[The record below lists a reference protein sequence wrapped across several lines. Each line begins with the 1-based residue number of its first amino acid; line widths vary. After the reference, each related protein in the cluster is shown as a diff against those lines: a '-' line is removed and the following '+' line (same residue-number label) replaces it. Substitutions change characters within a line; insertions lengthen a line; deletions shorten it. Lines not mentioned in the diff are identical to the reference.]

1 MKRAILTSII
11 ATMAFPLFAQ
21 QYSGPGFYRLKNRGE
36 AGRYISI
43 ENDKVSEES
52 KKVSF
57 SGGKSVFAAMESLKT
72 VKNKDY
78 VPGTIMFVT
87 GQASDLTLEAQG
99 ENTADLLDKL
109 DKSGYKLKA
118 NSQGELN
125 TTYQGFQIDMIDFGY
140 DYPVKK
146 DGFCAVATLNFI
158 RTNDI
163 KTYALWDFIK
173 IDNEN
178 EYFGIYP
185 NENIKVGDKYYTTI
199 FTTFAFKLREGM
211 KAYYIDQHIY
221 DTNHVHEPIAELKE
235 ISDGIIPA
243 ATPVIIECSSSFV
256 SDNKVTLLIED
267 YSPITG
273 NELKGRVF
281 CFVPEPTWEQDLKN
295 ALAFNEKTMR
305 VLGVKDGKLAMVAD
319 NNNAL
324 KIITNSNGVKE
335 KYMPANKAYLP
346 ISSSDAAATANGI
359 KLLLPDEYAVATSIS
374 KVVSEEMSAKEG
386 VYTLT
391 GVKVKDGNN
400 TKGLPTGIYIVNG
413 KKLIIR

>member
-1 MKRAILTSII
+1 
-11 ATMAFPLFAQ
+11 MAFPLFAQ
-21 QYSGPGFYRLKNRGE
+21 QYSGPGYYRLKNRGE
-36 AGRYISI
+36 KGRYISI

-57 SGGKSVFAAMESLKT
+57 SGGKSVYAAMESLKT

-99 ENTADLLDKL
+99 ENTADLLDKFGY
-109 DKSGYKLKA
+109 SGYKLKA

-125 TTYQGFQIDMIDFGY
+125 TTYSGYQIDMIDFGF
-140 DYPVKK
+140 DYPVSR
-146 DGFCAVATLNFI
+146 DGFCAVATLNYI

-163 KTYALWDFIK
+163 KYYALWDFIK

-211 KAYYIDQHIY
+211 KAYYIDQHNYSGQIQ
-221 DTNHVHEPIAELKE
+221 EPIAELKE
-235 ISDGIIPA
+235 ITDGIIPA
-243 ATPVIIECSSSFV
+243 ATPVIIECSSNFV
-256 SDNKVTLLIED
+256 SDNKVTLLMED
-267 YSPITG
+267 QSPITG

-281 CFVPEPTWEQDLKN
+281 CFVPSEKEDQNMKN
-295 ALAFNEKTMR
+295 ALAFNENTMR

-319 NNNAL
+319 NNSAL
-324 KIITNSNGVKE
+324 KTITKSNGVKE
-335 KYMPANKAYLP
+335 RYIPANKAYLP
-346 ISSSDAAATANGI
+346 ISSSDTAATANGV
-359 KLLLPDEYAVATSIS
+359 KLLLPDEYAAATSIS
-374 KVVSEEMSAKEG
+374 KVVSEEKPTKEG
-386 VYTLT
+386 IYTLT
-391 GVKVKDGNN
+391 GLKVNEGNASEN
-400 TKGLPTGIYIVNG
+400 LPNGIYIING
-413 KKLIIR
+413 KKQVIR

>member
-57 SGGKSVFAAMESLKT
+57 SGGKSVYAAMESLKT

-99 ENTADLLDKL
+99 ENTADLLDKFGY
-109 DKSGYKLKA
+109 SGYKLKA

-125 TTYQGFQIDMIDFGY
+125 TTYSGYQIDMIDFGF
-140 DYPVKK
+140 DYPVSR
-146 DGFCAVATLNFI
+146 DGFCAVATLNYI

-163 KTYALWDFIK
+163 KYYALWDFIK

-211 KAYYIDQHIY
+211 KAYYIDQHNYTGSIQ
-221 DTNHVHEPIAELKE
+221 EPIAELKE
-235 ISDGIIPA
+235 ITDGIIPA
-243 ATPVIIECSSSFV
+243 ATPVIIECSSNFV
-256 SDNKVTLLIED
+256 SDNKVTLLMED
-267 YSPITG
+267 QSPITG

-281 CFVPEPTWEQDLKN
+281 CFVPSEKEDQNMKN
-295 ALAFNEKTMR
+295 ALAFNESTMR
-305 VLGVKDGKLAMVAD
+305 VLGVKDGKLAMVTD
-319 NNNAL
+319 NNSAL
-324 KIITNSNGVKE
+324 KIITKSNGVKE
-335 KYMPANKAYLP
+335 KYIPANKAYLP
-346 ISSSDAAATANGI
+346 ISSSDTAATANGV
-359 KLLLPDEYAVATSIS
+359 KLLLPDEYAAATSIS
-374 KVVSEEMSAKEG
+374 KVVSEEKPTKEG
-386 VYTLT
+386 IYTLT
-391 GVKVKDGNN
+391 GVKVKEGNASEN
-400 TKGLPTGIYIVNG
+400 LPNGIYIING
-413 KKLIIR
+413 KKQVIR

>member
-1 MKRAILTSII
+1 
-11 ATMAFPLFAQ
+11 MAFPLFAQ
-21 QYSGPGFYRLKNRGE
+21 QYSGPGYYRLKNRGE

-57 SGGKSVFAAMESLKT
+57 SGGKSVYAAMESLKT

-99 ENTADLLDKL
+99 ENTADLLDKFGY
-109 DKSGYKLKA
+109 SGYKLKA

-125 TTYQGFQIDMIDFGY
+125 TTYSGYQIDMIDFGF
-140 DYPVKK
+140 DYPVSR
-146 DGFCAVATLNFI
+146 DGFCAVATLNYI

-163 KTYALWDFIK
+163 KYYALWDFIK

-211 KAYYIDQHIY
+211 KAYYIDQHNYTGSIQ
-221 DTNHVHEPIAELKE
+221 EPIAELKE
-235 ISDGIIPA
+235 ITDGIIPA
-243 ATPVIIECSSSFV
+243 ATPVIIECSSNFV
-256 SDNKVTLLIED
+256 SDNKVTLLMED
-267 YSPITG
+267 QSPITG

-281 CFVPEPTWEQDLKN
+281 CFVPSEKEDQNMKN
-295 ALAFNEKTMR
+295 ALAFNESTMR
-305 VLGVKDGKLAMVAD
+305 VLGVKDGKLAMVTD
-319 NNNAL
+319 NNSAL
-324 KIITNSNGVKE
+324 KIITKSNGVKE
-335 KYMPANKAYLP
+335 RYIPANKAYLP
-346 ISSSDAAATANGI
+346 ISSSDTAATANGV
-359 KLLLPDEYAVATSIS
+359 KLLLPDEYAAATSIS
-374 KVVSEEMSAKEG
+374 KVVSEEKPTKEG
-386 VYTLT
+386 IYTLT
-391 GVKVKDGNN
+391 GVKVKEGNASEN
-400 TKGLPTGIYIVNG
+400 LPNGIYIING
-413 KKLIIR
+413 KKQVIR

>member
-21 QYSGPGFYRLKNRGE
+21 QYSGPGYYRLKNRGE

-57 SGGKSVFAAMESLKT
+57 SGGKSVYAAMESLKT

-99 ENTADLLDKL
+99 ENTADLLDKFGY
-109 DKSGYKLKA
+109 SGYKLKA

-125 TTYQGFQIDMIDFGY
+125 TTYSGYQIDMIDFGF
-140 DYPVKK
+140 DYPVSR
-146 DGFCAVATLNFI
+146 DGFCAVATLNYI

-163 KTYALWDFIK
+163 KYYALWDFIK

-199 FTTFAFKLREGM
+199 FTTFSFKLREGM
-211 KAYYIDQHIY
+211 KAYYIDQHNYTGSIQ
-221 DTNHVHEPIAELKE
+221 EPIAELKE
-235 ISDGIIPA
+235 ITDGIIPA
-243 ATPVIIECSSSFV
+243 ATPVIIECSSNFV
-256 SDNKVTLLIED
+256 SDNKVTLLMED
-267 YSPITG
+267 QSPITG

-281 CFVPEPTWEQDLKN
+281 CFVPSEKEDQNMKN
-295 ALAFNEKTMR
+295 ALAFNESTMR

-319 NNNAL
+319 NNSAL
-324 KIITNSNGVKE
+324 KIITKSNGVKE
-335 KYMPANKAYLP
+335 RYIPANKAYLP
-346 ISSSDAAATANGI
+346 ISSSDTAATANGV
-359 KLLLPDEYAVATSIS
+359 KLLLPDEYAAATSIS
-374 KVVSEEMSAKEG
+374 KVVSEEKPTKEG
-386 VYTLT
+386 IYTLT
-391 GVKVKDGNN
+391 GVKVKEGNASEN
-400 TKGLPTGIYIVNG
+400 LPNGIYIING
-413 KKLIIR
+413 KKQVIR

>member
-1 MKRAILTSII
+1 
-11 ATMAFPLFAQ
+11 MAFPLFAQ
-21 QYSGPGFYRLKNRGE
+21 QYSGPGYYRLKNRGE

-57 SGGKSVFAAMESLKT
+57 SGGKSVYAAMESLKT

-99 ENTADLLDKL
+99 ENTADLLDKFGY
-109 DKSGYKLKA
+109 SGYKLKA

-125 TTYQGFQIDMIDFGY
+125 TTYSGYQIDMIDFGF
-140 DYPVKK
+140 DYPVSR
-146 DGFCAVATLNFI
+146 DGFCAVATLNYI

-163 KTYALWDFIK
+163 KYYALWDFIK

-199 FTTFAFKLREGM
+199 FTTFSFKLREGM
-211 KAYYIDQHIY
+211 KAYYIDQHNYTDSIQ
-221 DTNHVHEPIAELKE
+221 EPIAELKE
-235 ISDGIIPA
+235 ITDGIIPA
-243 ATPVIIECSSSFV
+243 ATPVIIECSSNFV
-256 SDNKVTLLIED
+256 SDNKVTLLMED
-267 YSPITG
+267 QSPITG

-281 CFVPEPTWEQDLKN
+281 CFVPSEKEDQNMKN
-295 ALAFNEKTMR
+295 ALAFNESTMR

-319 NNNAL
+319 NNSAL
-324 KIITNSNGVKE
+324 KNITKSNGVKE
-335 KYMPANKAYLP
+335 RYIPANKAYLP
-346 ISSSDAAATANGI
+346 ISSSDTAATANGV
-359 KLLLPDEYAVATSIS
+359 KLLLPDEYAAATSIS
-374 KVVSEEMSAKEG
+374 KVVSEEKPTKEG
-386 VYTLT
+386 IYTLT
-391 GVKVKDGNN
+391 GVKVKEGNASEN
-400 TKGLPTGIYIVNG
+400 LPNGIYIING
-413 KKLIIR
+413 KKQVIR

>member
-21 QYSGPGFYRLKNRGE
+21 QYSGPGYYRLKNRGE

-57 SGGKSVFAAMESLKT
+57 SGGKSVYAAMESLKT

-99 ENTADLLDKL
+99 ENTADLLDKFGY
-109 DKSGYKLKA
+109 SGYKLKA

-125 TTYQGFQIDMIDFGY
+125 TTYSGYQIDMIDFGF
-140 DYPVKK
+140 DYPVSR
-146 DGFCAVATLNFI
+146 DGFCAVATLNYI

-163 KTYALWDFIK
+163 KYYALWDFIK

-199 FTTFAFKLREGM
+199 FTTFSFKLREGM
-211 KAYYIDQHIY
+211 KAYYIDQHNYSGSIQ
-221 DTNHVHEPIAELKE
+221 EPIAELKE
-235 ISDGIIPA
+235 ITDGIIPA
-243 ATPVIIECSSSFV
+243 ATPVIIECSSNFV
-256 SDNKVTLLIED
+256 SDNKVTLLMED
-267 YSPITG
+267 QSPITG

-281 CFVPEPTWEQDLKN
+281 CFVPSEKEDQNMKN
-295 ALAFNEKTMR
+295 ALAFNESTMR
-305 VLGVKDGKLAMVAD
+305 VLGVKDGKLAMVTD
-319 NNNAL
+319 NNSAL
-324 KIITNSNGVKE
+324 KIITKSNGVKE
-335 KYMPANKAYLP
+335 RYIPANKAYLP
-346 ISSSDAAATANGI
+346 ISSSDTAATANGV
-359 KLLLPDEYAVATSIS
+359 KLLLPDEYAAATSIS
-374 KVVSEEMSAKEG
+374 KVVSEEKPTKEG
-386 VYTLT
+386 IYTLT
-391 GVKVKDGNN
+391 GVKVKEGNASEN
-400 TKGLPTGIYIVNG
+400 LPNGIYIING
-413 KKLIIR
+413 KKQVIR

>member
-21 QYSGPGFYRLKNRGE
+21 QYSGPGYYRLKNRGE

-57 SGGKSVFAAMESLKT
+57 SGGKSVYAAMESLKT

-99 ENTADLLDKL
+99 ENTADLLDKFGY
-109 DKSGYKLKA
+109 SGYKLKA

-125 TTYQGFQIDMIDFGY
+125 TTYSGYQIDMIDFGF
-140 DYPVKK
+140 DYPVSR
-146 DGFCAVATLNFI
+146 DGFCAVATLNYI

-163 KTYALWDFIK
+163 KYYALWDFIK

-185 NENIKVGDKYYTTI
+185 NENIKVGDKFYTTI

-211 KAYYIDQHIY
+211 KAYYIDQHNYTGSIQ
-221 DTNHVHEPIAELKE
+221 EPIAELKE
-235 ISDGIIPA
+235 ITDGIIPA
-243 ATPVIIECSSSFV
+243 ATPVIIECSSNFV
-256 SDNKVTLLIED
+256 SDNKVTLLMED
-267 YSPITG
+267 QSPITG

-281 CFVPEPTWEQDLKN
+281 CFVPSEKEDQNMKN
-295 ALAFNEKTMR
+295 ALAFNESTMR
-305 VLGVKDGKLAMVAD
+305 VLGVKDGKLAMVTD
-319 NNNAL
+319 NNSAL
-324 KIITNSNGVKE
+324 KIITKSNGVKE
-335 KYMPANKAYLP
+335 RYIPANKAYLP
-346 ISSSDAAATANGI
+346 ISSSDTAATANGV
-359 KLLLPDEYAVATSIS
+359 KLLLPDEYAAATSIS
-374 KVVSEEMSAKEG
+374 KVVSEEKPTKEG
-386 VYTLT
+386 IYTLT
-391 GVKVKDGNN
+391 GVKVKEGNASEN
-400 TKGLPTGIYIVNG
+400 LPNGIYIING
-413 KKLIIR
+413 KKQVIR

>member
-21 QYSGPGFYRLKNRGE
+21 QYSGPGYYRLKNRGE

-57 SGGKSVFAAMESLKT
+57 SGGKSVYAAMESLKT

-99 ENTADLLDKL
+99 ENTADLLDKFGY
-109 DKSGYKLKA
+109 SGYKLKA

-125 TTYQGFQIDMIDFGY
+125 TTYSGYQIDMIDFGF
-140 DYPVKK
+140 DYPVSR
-146 DGFCAVATLNFI
+146 DGFCAVATLNYI

-163 KTYALWDFIK
+163 KYYALWDFIK

-211 KAYYIDQHIY
+211 KAYYIDQHNYTGSIQ
-221 DTNHVHEPIAELKE
+221 EPIAELKE
-235 ISDGIIPA
+235 ITDGIIPA
-243 ATPVIIECSSSFV
+243 ATPVIIECSSNFV
-256 SDNKVTLLIED
+256 SDNKVTLLMED
-267 YSPITG
+267 QSPITG

-281 CFVPEPTWEQDLKN
+281 CFVPSEKEDQNMKN
-295 ALAFNEKTMR
+295 ALAFNESTMR

-319 NNNAL
+319 NNSAL
-324 KIITNSNGVKE
+324 KNITKSNGVKE
-335 KYMPANKAYLP
+335 RYIPANKAYLP
-346 ISSSDAAATANGI
+346 ISSSDTAATANGV
-359 KLLLPDEYAVATSIS
+359 KLLLPDEYAAATSIS
-374 KVVSEEMSAKEG
+374 KVVSEEKPTKEG
-386 VYTLT
+386 IYTLT
-391 GVKVKDGNN
+391 GVKVKEGNASEN
-400 TKGLPTGIYIVNG
+400 LPNGIYIING
-413 KKLIIR
+413 KKQVIR

>member
-11 ATMAFPLFAQ
+11 ATMAFSLFAQ

-57 SGGKSVFAAMESLKT
+57 SGGKSVSAAIESLKT

-125 TTYQGFQIDMIDFGY
+125 TTYSGYQIDLIDFGY

-163 KTYALWDFIK
+163 KSYALWDFIK

-211 KAYYIDQHIY
+211 KAYYINQHTY
-221 DTNHVHEPIAELKE
+221 DTNHVQEPIAELKE

-243 ATPVIIECSSSFV
+243 ATPVIIECASSFV

-267 YSPITG
+267 HSPITG

-281 CFVPEPTWEQDLKN
+281 CFVPEPTWDQDLKN
-295 ALAFNEKTMR
+295 ALTFNEKTMR

-324 KIITNSNGVKE
+324 KIITNSSGVKE

-346 ISSSDAAATANGI
+346 ISSSDAAVTANGI

-374 KVVSEEMSAKEG
+374 KVVNEEMPVKEG
-386 VYTLT
+386 IYTLT
-391 GVKVKDGNN
+391 GVKVKEGNN
-400 TKGLPTGIYIVNG
+400 TKELPTGMYIING
-413 KKLIIR
+413 KKIIIR

>member
-11 ATMAFPLFAQ
+11 ATMTFPLFAQ
-21 QYSGPGFYRLKNRGE
+21 QYSGPGYYRLKNRGE

-57 SGGKSVFAAMESLKT
+57 SGGKSVYAAMESLKT

-99 ENTADLLDKL
+99 ENTADLLDKFGY
-109 DKSGYKLKA
+109 SGYKLKA

-125 TTYQGFQIDMIDFGY
+125 TTYSGYQIDMIDFGF
-140 DYPVKK
+140 DYPVSR
-146 DGFCAVATLNFI
+146 DGFCAVATLNYI

-163 KTYALWDFIK
+163 KYYALWDFIK

-211 KAYYIDQHIY
+211 KAYYIDQHNYTGSIQ
-221 DTNHVHEPIAELKE
+221 EPIAELKE
-235 ISDGIIPA
+235 ITDGIIPA
-243 ATPVIIECSSSFV
+243 ATPVIIECSSNFV
-256 SDNKVTLLIED
+256 SDNKVTLLMED
-267 YSPITG
+267 QSPITG

-281 CFVPEPTWEQDLKN
+281 CFVPSEKEDQNMKN
-295 ALAFNEKTMR
+295 ALAFNESTMR
-305 VLGVKDGKLAMVAD
+305 VLGVKDGKLAMVTD
-319 NNNAL
+319 NNSAL
-324 KIITNSNGVKE
+324 KIITKSNGVKE
-335 KYMPANKAYLP
+335 RYIPANKAYLP
-346 ISSSDAAATANGI
+346 ISSSDTAATANGV
-359 KLLLPDEYAVATSIS
+359 KLLLPDEYAAATSIS
-374 KVVSEEMSAKEG
+374 KVVSEEKPTKEG
-386 VYTLT
+386 IYTLT
-391 GVKVKDGNN
+391 GVKVKEGNASEN
-400 TKGLPTGIYIVNG
+400 LPNGIYIING
-413 KKLIIR
+413 KKQVIR

>member
-21 QYSGPGFYRLKNRGE
+21 QYSGPGYYRLKNRGE

-57 SGGKSVFAAMESLKT
+57 SGGKSVYAAMESLKT

-99 ENTADLLDKL
+99 ENTADLLDKFGY
-109 DKSGYKLKA
+109 SGYKLKA

-125 TTYQGFQIDMIDFGY
+125 TTYSGYQIDMIDFGF
-140 DYPVKK
+140 DYPVSR
-146 DGFCAVATLNFI
+146 DGFCAVATLNYI

-163 KTYALWDFIK
+163 KYYALWDFIK

-211 KAYYIDQHIY
+211 KAYYIDQHNYTGSIQ
-221 DTNHVHEPIAELKE
+221 EPIAELKE
-235 ISDGIIPA
+235 ITDGIIPA
-243 ATPVIIECSSSFV
+243 ATPVIIECSSNFV
-256 SDNKVTLLIED
+256 SDNKVTLLMED
-267 YSPITG
+267 QSPITG

-281 CFVPEPTWEQDLKN
+281 CFVPSEKEDQNMKN
-295 ALAFNEKTMR
+295 ALAFNESTMR
-305 VLGVKDGKLAMVAD
+305 VLGVKDGKLAMVTD
-319 NNNAL
+319 NNSAL
-324 KIITNSNGVKE
+324 KIITKSNGVKE
-335 KYMPANKAYLP
+335 RYIPANKAYLP
-346 ISSSDAAATANGI
+346 ISSSDTAATANGV
-359 KLLLPDEYAVATSIS
+359 KLLLPDEYAAATSIS
-374 KVVSEEMSAKEG
+374 KVVSEEKPTKEG
-386 VYTLT
+386 IYTLT
-391 GVKVKDGNN
+391 GVKVKEGNASEN
-400 TKGLPTGIYIVNG
+400 LPNGIYIING
-413 KKLIIR
+413 KKQVIR

>member
-57 SGGKSVFAAMESLKT
+57 SGGKSVYAAMESLKT

-99 ENTADLLDKL
+99 ENTADLLDKFGY
-109 DKSGYKLKA
+109 SGYKLKA

-125 TTYQGFQIDMIDFGY
+125 TTYSGYQIDMIDFGF
-140 DYPVKK
+140 DYPVSR
-146 DGFCAVATLNFI
+146 DGFCAVATLNYI

-163 KTYALWDFIK
+163 KYYALWDFIK

-185 NENIKVGDKYYTTI
+185 NENIKVGDKFYTTI

-211 KAYYIDQHIY
+211 KAYYIDQHNYTGSIQ
-221 DTNHVHEPIAELKE
+221 EPIAELKE
-235 ISDGIIPA
+235 ITDGIIPA
-243 ATPVIIECSSSFV
+243 ATPVIIECSSNFV
-256 SDNKVTLLIED
+256 SDNKVTLLMED
-267 YSPITG
+267 QSPITG

-281 CFVPEPTWEQDLKN
+281 CFVPSEKEDQNMKN
-295 ALAFNEKTMR
+295 ALAFNESTMR
-305 VLGVKDGKLAMVAD
+305 VLGVKDGKLAMVTD
-319 NNNAL
+319 NNSAL
-324 KIITNSNGVKE
+324 KIITKSNGVKE
-335 KYMPANKAYLP
+335 KYIPANKAYLP
-346 ISSSDAAATANGI
+346 ISSSDTAATANGV
-359 KLLLPDEYAVATSIS
+359 KLLLPDEYAAATSIS
-374 KVVSEEMSAKEG
+374 KVVSEEKPTKEG
-386 VYTLT
+386 IYTLT
-391 GVKVKDGNN
+391 GVKVKEGNASEN
-400 TKGLPTGIYIVNG
+400 LPNGIYIING
-413 KKLIIR
+413 KKQVIR